1 MMQID
6 LYMQCKVCFKEEK
19 AFSFS
24 KRFICQEC
32 FKQLEVIYKKFKL
45 EGINIVALYSY
56 NDFFRSLLY
65 KFKACHDYELKSVFL
80 DRFRQEL
87 KLKYW
92 NYTLVCIPSN
102 ETEDEKRGFNHV
114 EEAFKELGLP
124 IKKVLYKNKSFKQ
137 SDRSKEERKLVKE
150 DLSIRN
156 SECLTGRNILIV
168 DDVMT
173 TGETLKCAINLIKKT
188 NAKKIKCLVLAKK

>member
-1 MMQID
+1 MQID

-32 FKQLEVIYKKFKL
+32 FKQLEVIYKRFNL
-45 EGINIVALYSY
+45 EGIKILALYSY

-65 KFKACHDYELKSVFL
+65 KFKACYDYELKSVFL

-87 KLKYW
+87 KLKYY

-173 TGETLKCAINLIKKT
+173 TGETLKCAINLIKQA
-188 NAKKIKCLVLAKK
+188 NVKKIKCLVLAKK

>member
-1 MMQID
+1 MQID

-32 FKQLEVIYKKFKL
+32 FKQLEVIYKRFKL
-45 EGINIVALYSY
+45 EGIKIVALYSY

-80 DRFRQEL
+80 DRLRQEL

-92 NYTLVCIPSN
+92 NYTIVCITSN

-188 NAKKIKCLVLAKK
+188 NAKKIKCLVLGKK

>member
-1 MMQID
+1 M
-6 LYMQCKVCFKEEK
+6 
-19 AFSFS
+19 
-24 KRFICQEC
+24 
-32 FKQLEVIYKKFKL
+32 
-45 EGINIVALYSY
+45 
-56 NDFFRSLLY
+56 
-65 KFKACHDYELKSVFL
+65 
-80 DRFRQEL
+80 
-87 KLKYW
+87 
-92 NYTLVCIPSN
+92 
-102 ETEDEKRGFNHV
+102 
-114 EEAFKELGLP
+114 
-124 IKKVLYKNKSFKQ
+124 LYKNKSFKQ

>member
-24 KRFICQEC
+24 KRFICQGC
-32 FKQLEVIYKKFKL
+32 FKQLEVIYKNFKL
-45 EGINIVALYSY
+45 EGIKIVALYSY
-56 NDFFRSLLY
+56 NDYFRSLLY
-65 KFKACHDYELKSVFL
+65 KFKACYDYELKSVFL

-87 KLKYW
+87 KLKYY
-92 NYTLVCIPSN
+92 NYTIVCIPSN

>member
-1 MMQID
+1 MQID

-45 EGINIVALYSY
+45 DGIKIVALYSY

-124 IKKVLYKNKSFKQ
+124 IKKVLYKNKSYKK

-150 DLSIRN
+150 ALSIRN